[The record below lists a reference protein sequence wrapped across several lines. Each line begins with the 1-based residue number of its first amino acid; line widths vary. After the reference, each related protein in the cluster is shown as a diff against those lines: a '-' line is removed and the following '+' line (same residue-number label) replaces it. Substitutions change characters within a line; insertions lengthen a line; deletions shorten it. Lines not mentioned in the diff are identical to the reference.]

1 MRNQDQVAI
10 LKNRNSKCGC
20 TEKKQMEQVFHHWKK
35 KSPILSYCDTGLS
48 RHRPLCFRIVGSAAV
63 SAGGMADGG
72 DCMDITMLW

>member
-1 MRNQDQVAI
+1 MGAQK
-10 LKNRNSKCGC
+10 KNKWNKCFITG
-20 TEKKQMEQVFHHWKK
+20 KK
-35 KSPILSYCDTGLS
+35 KVPYYDTGLS